1 MCLLIKCENSP
12 GMLFFLILTQLGF
25 FTQRLEEELRI
36 LRKRIAVELSENID
50 VFCGIIKSC
59 LSLTLT
65 QFLLVLSPQVSRGAG
80 ISEAVVRATAG

>member
-12 GMLFFLILTQLGF
+12 SILFFLILTQLGF

-36 LRKRIAVELSENID
+36 LRKKTAVELSENID
-50 VFCGIIKSC
+50 VFCGIM
-59 LSLTLT
+59 SLTLT
-65 QFLLVLSPQVSRGAG
+65 QVFLILSPQVSRGAG